1 MNLVLLSG
9 NANLPLAAKISQY
22 LDISMGKAF
31 VGNFSDGETRV
42 ELQTNVRGRDVFIVQ
57 STSAPVNHH
66 IMELLAIV
74 DACKRASASQI
85 TVVTPYFGYARQER
99 KSASRTPITAKLIA
113 DLFQAA
119 GIHRLVALE
128 LHNAAIQGFF
138 NVPVDHLY
146 INPVLAAHLEKEAQ
160 EYLVVSPDAGG
171 VERAR
176 SLAKHFGW
184 GLAIIDKRRDKPNDS
199 NVMHVIGHVEG
210 KRCLI
215 IDDIVDTGGSLVKA
229 AEALHAKGALS
240 VSAAITHPVLS
251 GNAVE
256 RIQHS
261 CLDRLVVAD
270 SIPLSLEAQQCDKI
284 VQITVGE
291 LLAKA
296 ILRIH
301 THDSISSLF
310 G

>member
-22 LDISMGKAF
+22 LDIPLGKAL
-31 VGNFSDGETRV
+31 VGSFSDGETRV
-42 ELQTNVRGRDVFIVQ
+42 ELQTNVRGRDVFILQ
-57 STSAPVNHH
+57 STCAPVNHH

-74 DACKRASASQI
+74 DACKRASAGQI

-119 GIHRLVALE
+119 GLHRLVALE

-146 INPVLAAHLEKEAQ
+146 INPVLAAYLEKEAQ
-160 EYLVVSPDAGG
+160 EYVVVSPDAGG

-176 SLAKHFGW
+176 ALAKHFGW

-199 NVMHVIGHVEG
+199 TVMHVIGNVEG

-215 IDDIVDTGGSLVKA
+215 VDDIVDTGGSLVKA
-229 AEALHAKGALS
+229 AAALLDKGALA

-251 GNAVE
+251 GNAIAS
-256 RIQHS
+256 IQDS
-261 CLDRLVVAD
+261 CLERLVVAD
-270 SIPLSLEAQQCDKI
+270 SIPLSVEAQQCDKI

>member
-1 MNLVLLSG
+1 
-9 NANLPLAAKISQY
+9 LAAY
-22 LDISMGKAF
+22 L
-31 VGNFSDGETRV
+31 E
-42 ELQTNVRGRDVFIVQ
+42 Q
-57 STSAPVNHH
+57 
-66 IMELLAIV
+66 
-74 DACKRASASQI
+74 
-85 TVVTPYFGYARQER
+85 
-99 KSASRTPITAKLIA
+99 
-113 DLFQAA
+113 
-119 GIHRLVALE
+119 
-128 LHNAAIQGFF
+128 
-138 NVPVDHLY
+138 
-146 INPVLAAHLEKEAQ
+146 EAQ

-176 SLAKHFGW
+176 YLAKHFGW

-199 NVMHVIGHVEG
+199 TVMHVIGHVEG

-229 AEALHAKGALS
+229 AEALRAKGAIS

-251 GNAVE
+251 GRAVE
-256 RIQHS
+256 SVQNS
-261 CLDRLVVAD
+261 CLDRLLVSD
-270 SIPLSLEAQQCDKI
+270 SIPLSVAAQQCEKI